1 MHDLGYAWQ
10 LNGDLR
16 EERDWAWSIVRPLR
30 CELLEERELAERRLR
45 KVERLRQQRED
56 SEAEAA
62 AAQQQLQQRL
72 NKAEAEA
79 ATRLQQLQQRL
90 DEAETE
96 NAARLQQLQQRL
108 DEAETENAA
117 RLQQLQQLQLQLHAS
132 ERANK
137 EVKADQAAALK
148 LANTSA
154 DKAAD
159 ACVRAKAA
167 EALVK
172 EADASEK
179 KAVAS
184 AHAQGVREGMQ
195 RAAAGSFFLTA
206 GGLAPVGQFRP
217 ALPGPQE
224 KRAARATFASTAA
237 AADLENRAPHG
248 PL

>member
-1 MHDLGYAWQ
+1 MQLHASEDTRGYLSVHECLGHVST
-10 LNGDLR
+10 LPNTC
-16 EERDWAWSIVRPLR
+16 S
-30 CELLEERELAERRLR
+30 C
-45 KVERLRQQRED
+45 K
-56 SEAEAA
+56 
-62 AAQQQLQQRL
+62 LQP
-72 NKAEAEA
+72 
-79 ATRLQQLQQRL
+79 
-90 DEAETE
+90 
-96 NAARLQQLQQRL
+96 
-108 DEAETENAA
+108 
-117 RLQQLQQLQLQLHAS
+117 LQQLQQLQLQLHAS